1 MHRAHNPSINHGL
14 RASAIALACLAVGGV
29 AHAQSSVSAYGLID
43 VSAGQF
49 QTPGSAKLKRLDSG
63 NMSTSYIGFKGSEDL
78 GGGLRANFQLESFIG
93 VDTGGAGRVTGVDAF
108 WARNANVSL
117 SGGFGTIKMGRQ
129 GPPLFVSTLLFNA
142 FSDSFGFSPAIR
154 QYYSLN
160 VGTPNKNVTP
170 LVGDSGW
177 NNAIG
182 YSLPSYGGLSATVL
196 VAAGENAATSKGKNV
211 GGNVLYFGG
220 PVALTAAWQNV
231 KTQGVGGA
239 AFSGAFASP
248 ALAGFASQTS
258 YQVGGSFDAG
268 LVKLFAQYGKIKTD
282 AANDVTTTNFN
293 FGAKVPLG
301 AGAILAQYGN
311 SKIETQGVSGEKK
324 SQIASAGYDYFL
336 SKRTDLYAVLML
348 EKFTAKNH
356 GSTYAVGVKHTF

>member
-220 PVALTAAWQNV
+220 PVALTAAWQSV
-231 KTQGVGGA
+231 KSQGVLGQGIA
-239 AFSGAFASP
+239 TFP
-248 ALAGFASQTS
+248 GFAGQTA

-268 LVKLFAQYGKIKTD
+268 PVKLFAQYGKIKTD
-282 AANDVTTTNFN
+282 ANKDVDTTNYN
-293 FGAKVPLG
+293 VGAKVPMG
-301 AGAILAQYGN
+301 AGAVLVQYGN
-311 SKIETQGVSGEKK
+311 SKIGTEGVVGDTASK
-324 SQIASAGYDYFL
+324 IASAGYDYFL
-336 SKRTDLYAVLML
+336 SKRTDIYAVVMF
-348 EKFTAKNH
+348 EKYTGFAH
-356 GSTYAVGVKHTF
+356 GSNYAVGLKHTF

>member
-1 MHRAHNPSINHGL
+1 L

-43 VSAGQF
+43 LSVGQF
-49 QTPGSAKLKRLDSG
+49 QSAGGLKVKRLDSG
-63 NMSTSYIGFKGSEDL
+63 NMSTSYLGFKGSEDL
-78 GGGLRANFQLESFIG
+78 GGGLRAGFQLESFIR
-93 VDTGGAGRVTGVDAF
+93 VDEGAPGRFNGDAF

-117 SGGFGTIKMGRQ
+117 SGGFGTLKLGRQ

-142 FSDSFGFSPAIR
+142 FGDSFGYSPSIR
-154 QYYSLN
+154 QYYN
-160 VGTPNKNVTP
+160 APYGTP

-177 NNAIG
+177 SNAIG
-182 YSLPSYGGLSATVL
+182 YSLPSYGGLSANVL
-196 VAAGENAATSKGKNV
+196 VSAGEGAASSKGKNV
-211 GGNVLYFGG
+211 GANVLYFGG

-248 ALAGFASQTS
+248 ALAGFASQTA

-268 LVKLFAQYGKIKTD
+268 VVKLFAQYGKIKTD
-282 AANDVTTTNFN
+282 ATKDVNTTNYN

-301 AGAILAQYGN
+301 AGAILAQYGS
-311 SKIETQGVSGEKK
+311 SKIETQTVAGDKQSK
-324 SQIASAGYDYFL
+324 IASFGYDYFL
-336 SKRTDLYAVLML
+336 SKCTDIYAVLML
-348 EKFTAKNH
+348 EKFTGVSH
-356 GSTYAVGVKHTF
+356 GSTYALGVKHTF

>member
-1 MHRAHNPSINHGL
+1 MHRATHPSTSNRL

-43 VSAGQF
+43 LSLGQF
-49 QTPGSAKLKRLDSG
+49 QSAGGLKIKRLDSG

-93 VDTGGAGRVTGVDAF
+93 VDTGGAGRVSGVDAF

-117 SGGFGTIKMGRQ
+117 SGGFGTIKLGRQ

-142 FSDSFGFSPAIR
+142 FGDSFGYSPAIR
-154 QYYSLN
+154 QYYN
-160 VGTPNKNVTP
+160 APYGTP

-182 YSLPSYGGLSATVL
+182 YSIPSYGGLSATVM
-196 VAAGENAATSKGKNV
+196 VAAGEGAATSKGKNV
-211 GGNVLYFGG
+211 GANVLYFGG

-231 KTQGVGGA
+231 KSQGVLGQSIATFPGY
-239 AFSGAFASP
+239 
-248 ALAGFASQTS
+248 ASQTA

-268 LVKLFAQYGKIKTD
+268 VIKLFAQYGKIKTD
-282 AANDVTTTNFN
+282 ATKDVTTTNYN
-293 FGAKVPLG
+293 VGGKVPLG
-301 AGAILAQYGN
+301 AGALLAQYGSSN
-311 SKIETQGVSGEKK
+311 IATEGTATELKSKI
-324 SQIASAGYDYFL
+324 ASFGYDYFL
-336 SKRTDLYAVLML
+336 SKRTDIYAVVML
-348 EKFTAKNH
+348 EKFTAKVH
-356 GSTYAVGVKHTF
+356 GSTYALGVKHTF